1 MKQWNEEGRYKSKMQ
16 LNDISLFSFICFVNL
31 KLGLEKNWIGGKI
44 IQNKS
49 DKNFIFISKLGSLGA
64 VT

>member
-1 MKQWNEEGRYKSKMQ
+1 MQ

-31 KLGLEKNWIGGKI
+31 KLGLEKNWIVGKI

-49 DKNFIFISKLGSLGA
+49 DKNFIFISKSGSLGA